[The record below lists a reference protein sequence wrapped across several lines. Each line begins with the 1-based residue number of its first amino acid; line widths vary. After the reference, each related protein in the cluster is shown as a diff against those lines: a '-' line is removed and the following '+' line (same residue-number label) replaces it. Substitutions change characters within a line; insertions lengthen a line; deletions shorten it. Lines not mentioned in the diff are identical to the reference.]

1 MKGSKVLFNESIE
14 QNINGWWYI
23 KNGKVDFGYTGV
35 KNNANGWWYVK
46 KGKVDFNYNG
56 FASNENGW
64 WYIENGK
71 VTFKKNGSV
80 YGTINNKT
88 TWWDVK
94 NSKVIGETV
103 KTVPEKQVPVSSTYI
118 LNTNSKKFHYS
129 TCSAI
134 KNMKEKNKKV
144 YDGTRDDI
152 IGMGYEPCSLCHP

>member
-1 MKGSKVLFNESIE
+1 MPLFFRKEGNSWVYYINGKVSTASTDIVNGTI
-14 QNINGWWYI
+14 NGNNGWWYI
-23 KNGKVDFGYTGV
+23 KKGKADFGYTGV
-35 KNNANGWWYVK
+35 TNING
-46 KGKVDFNYNG
+46 
-56 FASNENGW
+56 
-64 WYIENGK
+64 
-71 VTFKKNGSV
+71 
-80 YGTINNKT
+80 
-88 TWWDVK
+88 WWDVK

-134 KNMKEKNKKV
+134 KNTKEKNKKV